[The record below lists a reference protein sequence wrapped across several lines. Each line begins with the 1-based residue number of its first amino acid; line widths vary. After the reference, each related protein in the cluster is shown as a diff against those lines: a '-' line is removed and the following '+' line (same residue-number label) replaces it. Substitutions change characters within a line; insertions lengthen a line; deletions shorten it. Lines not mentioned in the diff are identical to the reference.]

1 GVLQMKQRLFMDLW
15 SLKMPEGLDLEVSHH
30 PLTMKCV
37 ANLVIAMQRLKG
49 HGPESVLSTGFRDEH
64 LLSIMLESLVEEQ
77 EVFERSSAPPPH
89 FSRTG
94 RLHCSLTDGQKRSL
108 VLVQSS
114 MELHAMLLQG
124 GSSSRRV
131 HLNMSTYVRP
141 VAGAEARP
149 VALCIKDTN
158 LYLSCH
164 KDGEEPALHLEVVKD
179 KASLQRI
186 GAESEQL
193 RFLFY
198 RRDSGVNLSTLAS
211 ARFPGWYIST
221 APQDNRPLLL
231 SQEGSDCE
239 LTFIISWYLLT
250 CEVERPAQPHGC
262 G

>member
-1 GVLQMKQRLFMDLW
+1 MDAQMDLW
-15 SLKMPEGLDLEVSHH
+15 GPKMPEGLDLEVSHH
-30 PLTMKCV
+30 PLTMKHV
-37 ANLVIAMQRLKG
+37 ASLVIAMQRLKG
-49 HGPESVLSTGFRDEH
+49 HGPESVLSTDFRDEH

-77 EVFERSSAPPPH
+77 EIFERSSAPPAH

-94 RLHCSLTDGQKRSL
+94 QIHCSLTDGQKRSL

-131 HLNMSTYVRP
+131 QLNMSTYVRP
-141 VAGAEARP
+141 VVSTKGKP

-164 KDGEEPALHLEVVKD
+164 KDGEKPALHLEEVED

-186 GAESEQL
+186 GAESDQL
-193 RFLFY
+193 RFIFHKEE
-198 RRDSGVNLSTLAS
+198 SGVNLSTLAS

-221 APQDNRPLLL
+221 APQDDQPVRM
-231 SQEGSDCE
+231 SQEESDYE
-239 LTFIISWYLLT
+239 RTFIIQQES
-250 CEVERPAQPHGC
+250 
-262 G
+262 

>member
-1 GVLQMKQRLFMDLW
+1 DETEAVCSAMDLW

-64 LLSIMLESLVEEQ
+64 LLSIMLESLETAVT
-77 EVFERSSAPPPH
+77 SSAPPPH

-164 KDGEEPALHLEVVKD
+164 KDGEEPALHLEV
-179 KASLQRI
+179 SLQRI

-239 LTFIISWYLLT
+239 LTFIM
-250 CEVERPAQPHGC
+250 
-262 G
+262 